1 VRLRSRL
8 APALVATVVTC
19 CSALAGCSGGD
30 TDDTES
36 TASSSSASTSAEETS
51 ASATTGSGDTDEDG
65 GTDAPPFPA
74 NAEPD
79 TADPSS
85 DSRVTVT
92 DIRVGRHDGFDR
104 VVFEV
109 DGTGTPGWSVQ
120 YVDDASSQGS
130 GEPVDVEG
138 DAVLQVVLTG
148 VGYPYDTGVDEYAN
162 RDPVSAADTETVTE
176 VVFDG
181 TFEGQT
187 VAFVGTS
194 AEAPFRVYALDS
206 PTRVVLEVADEG

>member
-1 VRLRSRL
+1 VHVRSRL
-8 APALVATVVTC
+8 APALVAAVVTC
-19 CSALAGCSGGD
+19 CSALAGCGGD
-30 TDDTES
+30 DPEP
-36 TASSSSASTSAEETS
+36 TASSSSASSPAEETS
-51 ASATTGSGDTDEDG
+51 ASPTTGSGDTDDDG

-74 NAEPD
+74 DAETD

-85 DSRVTVT
+85 DSLVTVT

-120 YVDDASSQGS
+120 YVDDPSSQGS

-148 VGYPYDTGVDEYAN
+148 VGYPYDTGVDEYASH
-162 RDPVSAADTETVTE
+162 DPLSAADTETVTE

-187 VAFVGTS
+187 EAFVGTA
-194 AEAPFRVYALDS
+194 AEVPFRVYLLEG
-206 PTRVVLEVADEG
+206 PTRVVLEVADQG